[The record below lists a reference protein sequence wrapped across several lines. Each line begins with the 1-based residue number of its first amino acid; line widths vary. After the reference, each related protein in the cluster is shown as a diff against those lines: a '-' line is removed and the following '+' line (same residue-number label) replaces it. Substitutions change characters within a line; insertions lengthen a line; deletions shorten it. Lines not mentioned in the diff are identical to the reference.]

1 MANTV
6 STPLN
11 DRFGIPRV
19 TAEAASQGVYMGSRY
34 SYTPGAA
41 ATGEA
46 KGTSGRATV
55 GVDDQ
60 FIGGTDIYAGYMALP
75 PEGQQILVDVLNAK
89 RGVGNWGQQE
99 MAGVWADGI
108 AASRLIVS
116 QTGQRVSP
124 LEALRDFYIGNKK
137 VPGLSGKKAGGGGG
151 GGYSGPVTQTRLTD
165 PTTAESLLDTS
176 LKNYLGR
183 AATGKEK
190 SEFLRALNRYEAE
203 NPTVTTPM
211 GKGGSVTTGG
221 AQPTVFAEKFAQAQ
235 EGAAEYGAA
244 TTYFDAFLG
253 ALGNPVG

>member
-1 MANTV
+1 MANNV

-11 DRFGIPRV
+11 DRFGIPRI
-19 TAEAASQGVYMGSRY
+19 TPEAASQGTYLGSRY
-34 SYTPGAA
+34 SYTPGSA
-41 ATGEA
+41 E
-46 KGTSGRATV
+46 GTSARATIAA
-55 GVDDQ
+55 DDQ
-60 FIGGTDIYAGYMALP
+60 FIGGTDIYAGYMTLP
-75 PEGQQILVDVLNAK
+75 AEGQQILVDVLNAK

-137 VPGLSGKKAGGGGG
+137 VPGLGDKKKAGGGGG
-151 GGYSGPVTQTRLTD
+151 GGGYAGPVTQTRLTD

-211 GKGGSVTTGG
+211 GPGGSITTGG
-221 AQPTVFAEKFAQAQ
+221 AQPTVFAEKFAQSQ
-235 EGAAEYGAA
+235 EGAAEYQAA
-244 TTYFDAFLG
+244 TTYLDSFLG